1 MIYLDY
7 NATTPLCDAAREAM
21 LPYLG
26 GKFGNPSSVH
36 AAGREARAA
45 IDNARDKIAA
55 LLHAKPGEIIFTGG
69 ATESCNLGVLG
80 LARSAS
86 AGGLPGVPSAKPGH
100 IISNKAEHHAVLHA
114 VEHLEDREGFEVTW
128 LNVSKTGM
136 VDLDQLAD
144 SIRPDTK
151 LVSIMTANN
160 ETGVIQPMREISR
173 ICRERGVLLHS
184 DMVQAF
190 GKIPVIPSEVENGA
204 AGKAAT
210 WTGRPEAERTGSERI
225 KPRENIETL
234 TQRDPSIPK
243 AFGTQDDLGSLVDCA
258 SFAAHKFY
266 GPKGTGFLFLRSG
279 LPIEP
284 LMFGGAHENQRRPG
298 TENVAGVAGMAAA
311 AEWVLRNAD
320 GERQRQAQLRDDFWT
335 RIAKLFPDAQQNGD
349 PAHRLANTLN
359 ASFIGV
365 DSETMLMALDLEGV
379 CASSGSACMVGSVR
393 ASHVLLA
400 MGLPMESARSAIRF
414 SLGRPTTAEEIAGAA
429 DALEQIAKRTKD
441 AREYALA

>member
-21 LPYLG
+21 LPYLNRLY
-26 GKFGNPSSVH
+26 GNPSSIH

-45 IDNARDKIAA
+45 IDDARDNIAT

-69 ATESCNLGVLG
+69 ATESCHLGVLG
-80 LARSAS
+80 LARSGS
-86 AGGLPGVPSAKPGH
+86 SHGGH
-100 IISNKAEHHAVLHA
+100 IISNKAEHHAVMHA
-114 VEHLEDREGFEVTW
+114 VEHLENREGFEVTW
-128 LNVSKTGM
+128 LDVSKDGM

-160 ETGVIQPMREISR
+160 ETGVVQPMREISR

-184 DMVQAF
+184 DIVQAF
-190 GKIPVIPSEVENGA
+190 GKLDIDV
-204 AGKAAT
+204 
-210 WTGRPEAERTGSERI
+210 
-225 KPRENIETL
+225 
-234 TQRDPSIPK
+234 
-243 AFGTQDDLGSLVDCA
+243 SLVDA
-258 SFAAHKFY
+258 GSFAAHKFY

-311 AEWVLRNAD
+311 AEWVLGGANA
-320 GERQRQAQLRDDFWT
+320 ERQRQTQLRDDFWA

-349 PAHRLANTLN
+349 PVHRLANTLN
-359 ASFIGV
+359 VSFLGV

-414 SLGRPTTAEEIAGAA
+414 SLGRRTTAEEIASAA
-429 DALEQIAKRTKD
+429 DAVEQIAKRTKD

>member
-21 LPYLG
+21 LPYLNRH
-26 GKFGNPSSVH
+26 FGNPSSVH

-45 IDNARDKIAA
+45 IDDGRDKLAS
-55 LLHAKPGEIIFTGG
+55 LLHTKPSEIIFTSG
-69 ATESCNLGVLG
+69 ATESCNLAVLG

-86 AGGLPGVPSAKPGH
+86 PRGGH
-100 IISNKAEHHAVLHA
+100 IISNKAEHHAVLNA
-114 VEHLEDREGFEVTW
+114 VEYLEKRENFEVTW
-128 LNVSKTGM
+128 LNVSKDGM

-190 GKIPVIPSEVENGA
+190 GKLEIDV
-204 AGKAAT
+204 
-210 WTGRPEAERTGSERI
+210 
-225 KPRENIETL
+225 
-234 TQRDPSIPK
+234 
-243 AFGTQDDLGSLVDCA
+243 SLVDA
-258 SFAAHKFY
+258 GSFAAHKFY
-266 GPKGTGFLFLRSG
+266 GPKGSGFLFLRSG
-279 LPIEP
+279 LPIQP
-284 LMFGGAHENQRRPG
+284 IMFGGAHENERRPG
-298 TENVAGVAGMAAA
+298 TENVAGIAGMAAA
-311 AEWVLRNAD
+311 ADWVLRDART
-320 GERQRQAQLRDDFWT
+320 EPQREAQLRDELWR
-335 RIAKLFPDAQQNGD
+335 RIANVFPDAQQNGD
-349 PAHRLANTLN
+349 RAHRLDNTLN
-359 ASFIGV
+359 TSFIGT

-400 MGLPMESARSAIRF
+400 MGLPMERASSAIRF
-414 SLGRPTTAEEIAGAA
+414 SLGRWTTAEEIANAA
-429 DALEQIAKRTKD
+429 DVLKRIAKRTKD

>member
-7 NATTPLCDAAREAM
+7 NATTPLCDVAREAM

-26 GKFGNPSSVH
+26 RHFGNPSSVH

-45 IDNARDKIAA
+45 IDNARDSLAA
-55 LLHAKPGEIIFTGG
+55 LLHIKPGEIIFNSG

-86 AGGLPGVPSAKPGH
+86 SRGGH
-100 IISNKAEHHAVLHA
+100 IISNKAEHHAVLSA
-114 VEHLEDREGFEVTW
+114 VEHLENREGFEVTW
-128 LNVSKTGM
+128 LNVSENGM

-151 LVSIMTANN
+151 LVSIMNANN

-190 GKIPVIPSEVENGA
+190 GKLDI
-204 AGKAAT
+204 
-210 WTGRPEAERTGSERI
+210 
-225 KPRENIETL
+225 
-234 TQRDPSIPK
+234 
-243 AFGTQDDLGSLVDCA
+243 DLSLVDAA

-266 GPKGTGFLFLRSG
+266 GPKGAGFLFLRSG
-279 LPIEP
+279 LPIHP
-284 LMFGGAHENQRRPG
+284 IMFGGAHENQRRPG

-311 AEWVLRNAD
+311 ADWVLRD
-320 GERQRQAQLRDDFWT
+320 PQPEKEREAQLRDELWRRITVDF
-335 RIAKLFPDAQQNGD
+335 PEAQQNGD
-349 PAHRLANTLN
+349 QTYRLSNTLN
-359 ASFIGV
+359 ASFIGI

-400 MGLPMESARSAIRF
+400 MGLPMESARSAIRL
-414 SLGRPTTAEEIAGAA
+414 SLGRWTTAEEIANAG
-429 DALEQIAKRTKD
+429 DALERIAKRTRD
-441 AREYALA
+441 AREYAVA

>member
-21 LPYLG
+21 LPYLNRY
-26 GKFGNPSSVH
+26 FGNPSSVH

-45 IDNARDKIAA
+45 IDDARDKLAA
-55 LLHAKPGEIIFTGG
+55 FLHAKPGEIIFTSG

-86 AGGLPGVPSAKPGH
+86 SRGRH

-114 VEHLEDREGFEVTW
+114 VEHLENFEGFEVTW
-128 LNVSKTGM
+128 LNVSKNGM

-184 DMVQAF
+184 DIVQAF
-190 GKIPVIPSEVENGA
+190 GKVDIDV
-204 AGKAAT
+204 
-210 WTGRPEAERTGSERI
+210 
-225 KPRENIETL
+225 
-234 TQRDPSIPK
+234 
-243 AFGTQDDLGSLVDCA
+243 SLVDA
-258 SFAAHKFY
+258 GSFAAHKFY

-279 LPIEP
+279 LSIQP

-311 AEWVLRNAD
+311 AEWVLGDAD
-320 GERQRQAQLRDDFWT
+320 EERQREAKLRDNFWT

-349 PAHRLANTLN
+349 PVDRLANTLN
-359 ASFIGV
+359 TSFIGV

-414 SLGRPTTAEEIAGAA
+414 SLGRRTTAEQIADAA
-429 DALEQIAKRTKD
+429 DAFGRIAKRTKD
-441 AREYALA
+441 AREYAVA

>member
-21 LPYLG
+21 LPYLDG
-26 GKFGNPSSVH
+26 YFGNPSSVH

-45 IDNARDKIAA
+45 IDNARDKLAA
-55 LLHAKPGEIIFTGG
+55 LLHAKPSEIIFTSG

-80 LARSAS
+80 LARCGSLR
-86 AGGLPGVPSAKPGH
+86 GGH
-100 IISNKAEHHAVLHA
+100 IISNKAEHHAVLNPI
-114 VEHLEDREGFEVTW
+114 EYLEKREAFEVTW
-128 LNVSKTGM
+128 LNVSKNGM
-136 VDLDQLAD
+136 IDLDQLAD

-190 GKIPVIPSEVENGA
+190 GKLEIDV
-204 AGKAAT
+204 
-210 WTGRPEAERTGSERI
+210 
-225 KPRENIETL
+225 
-234 TQRDPSIPK
+234 
-243 AFGTQDDLGSLVDCA
+243 SLVDAA

-279 LPIEP
+279 LPIQP
-284 LMFGGAHENQRRPG
+284 IMFGGAHENQRRPG
-298 TENVAGVAGMAAA
+298 TENVAGIAGMAAA
-311 AEWVLRNAD
+311 AEWVEQ
-320 GERQRQAQLRDDFWT
+320 GHEHEQERQKNLRDELWR
-335 RIAKLFPDAQQNGD
+335 RIANVFSDAQQNGD
-349 PAHRLANTLN
+349 PSHRLGNTLN
-359 ASFIGV
+359 VSFIGV

-400 MGLPMESARSAIRF
+400 MGLPMERARSAIRF
-414 SLGRPTTAEEIAGAA
+414 SLGRRTTTEEIADAA
-429 DALEQIAKRTKD
+429 DAIKRIAKRTKD
-441 AREYALA
+441 AREYAIA

>member
-21 LPYLG
+21 LPYLNQ
-26 GKFGNPSSVH
+26 KFGNPSSVH

-55 LLHAKPGEIIFTGG
+55 FLHAKPGEITFTSG
-69 ATESCNLGVLG
+69 ATESCNLGLLG
-80 LARSAS
+80 LARSRS
-86 AGGLPGVPSAKPGH
+86 AGGLPAVASAKPGH

-128 LNVSKTGM
+128 LNVSKDGM

-160 ETGVIQPMREISR
+160 ETGVVQPMREISR

-184 DMVQAF
+184 DIVQAF
-190 GKIPVIPSEVENGA
+190 GKLDIDV
-204 AGKAAT
+204 
-210 WTGRPEAERTGSERI
+210 
-225 KPRENIETL
+225 
-234 TQRDPSIPK
+234 
-243 AFGTQDDLGSLVDCA
+243 SLVDA
-258 SFAAHKFY
+258 GSFAAHKFY
-266 GPKGTGFLFLRSG
+266 GPKGTGFLFLRGG
-279 LPIEP
+279 LSIEP
-284 LMFGGAHENQRRPG
+284 LMFGGSHENQRRPG

-311 AEWVLRNAD
+311 AEWVLRD
-320 GERQRQAQLRDDFWT
+320 TDEERQRQTQLRDDFWT
-335 RIAKLFPDAQQNGD
+335 RIAQLFPDAQQNGD
-349 PAHRLANTLN
+349 PVHRLANTLN
-359 ASFIGV
+359 VSFNDV

-393 ASHVLLA
+393 VSHVLLA

-414 SLGRPTTAEEIAGAA
+414 SLGRRTTAEEIANAA

-441 AREYALA
+441 AREYAVA